1 MGVGPHAQLI
11 ERPPRKQERKKTMDA
26 REDYPPPPEGDG
38 PAMDVESASDET
50 TAEHGSTEESSAL
63 PASGES
69 ASDWR
74 SRLWKSS
81 RTAWN
86 WD

>member
-1 MGVGPHAQLI
+1 MNTREHHQTAPEPDDRSLEVDAGP
-11 ERPPRKQERKKTMDA
+11 
-26 REDYPPPPEGDG
+26 
-38 PAMDVESASDET
+38 DET
-50 TAEHGSTEESSAL
+50 TEERSATEETSAP

>member
-1 MGVGPHAQLI
+1 MELSKEHPTS
-11 ERPPRKQERKKTMDA
+11 EN
-26 REDYPPPPEGDG
+26 DG
-38 PAMDVESASDET
+38 PAIDAESGSDET
-50 TAEHGSTEESSAL
+50 TAEHASTEDSSAP

>member
-1 MGVGPHAQLI
+1 
-11 ERPPRKQERKKTMDA
+11 MDA
-26 REDYPPPPEGDG
+26 RETYPTAPEPDDRRIDADAG
-38 PAMDVESASDET
+38 SDEAT
-50 TAEHGSTEESSAL
+50 DERGSTEESSAP
-63 PASGES
+63 PASGEA

-74 SRLWKSS
+74 GRLWKSS

>member
-1 MGVGPHAQLI
+1 
-11 ERPPRKQERKKTMDA
+11 MDA
-26 REDYPPPPEGDG
+26 RETYPTAPEPDERTLDANGG
-38 PAMDVESASDET
+38 PDET
-50 TAEHGSTEESSAL
+50 TAGHASNEETEAP